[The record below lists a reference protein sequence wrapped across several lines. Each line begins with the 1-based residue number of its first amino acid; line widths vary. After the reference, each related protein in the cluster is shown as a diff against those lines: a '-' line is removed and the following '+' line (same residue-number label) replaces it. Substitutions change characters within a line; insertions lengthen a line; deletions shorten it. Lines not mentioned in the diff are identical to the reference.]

1 MLVDP
6 ADTRLLWLLLRTK
19 PKQEAA
25 VVRTLGGRSFE
36 AYCPRVLEPRRHVR
50 APRGPVP
57 LFPAYV
63 FARCVPRD
71 SFAAVNY
78 CTGAA
83 GVVRFGA
90 HVAAVEEG
98 FIAALREREGTLGY
112 LVMSDVRREPRQG
125 SRVRIVRGMLEGF
138 EGIVERY
145 LPARD
150 RVRLLLQLVAGTRPV
165 EVDATD
171 VQTT

>member
-1 MLVDP
+1 MLVEP
-6 ADTRLLWLLLRTK
+6 ADPRLLWLLLRTK

-25 VVRTLGGRSFE
+25 VVRTLEGRSIP

-63 FARCVPRD
+63 FARAVPRD
-71 SFAAVNY
+71 TFAAVHY

-83 GVVRFGA
+83 GIVRFGA
-90 HVAAVEEG
+90 YVAAVEDA
-98 FIAALREREGTLGY
+98 FIVALREREGALGY

-125 SRVRIVRGMLEGF
+125 SRVRIVRGVLEGF

-150 RVRLLLQLVAGTRPV
+150 RVRLLLKLVAGTRPV
-165 EVDATD
+165 EVDAAD
-171 VQTT
+171 VRTT

>member
-1 MLVDP
+1 MLIEPTDP
-6 ADTRLLWLLLRTK
+6 RLLWLLLRTK

-25 VVRTLGGRSFE
+25 VVRMLEGRAIP

-63 FARCVPRD
+63 FAQCVPRD

-83 GVVRFGA
+83 GIVRFGA
-90 HVAAVEEG
+90 HVAAVEDA
-98 FIAALREREGTLGY
+98 FIAALHEREGTLGY

-125 SRVRIVRGMLEGF
+125 SRVRIVTGMLEGF

-165 EVDATD
+165 EVDAAD
-171 VQTT
+171 VRTT